1 MACDAFG
8 PAFNGAAY
16 KYTRA
21 REQNAARD
29 VTLIEHA
36 REAEAIQSPLGSNS
50 SAPAAA
56 AVALPDEPRP
66 AAYRTWFGAARSARS
81 RILIAYILLLALAA
95 IFALFAFRHVLDL
108 RLTDRVDESLQQE
121 ILELDRLVTEGRDPA
136 TTDPFESLQVLFDVY
151 LRRNVPGHEEAMV
164 VFIDGA
170 HYKDVKA
177 RFPLDLLPAEQ
188 LADWRALS
196 RREGGEGS
204 NVTGSYDTALGEA
217 RYHVA
222 QVRLQEEV
230 GAFVVT
236 ALPAGEIRENQQL
249 LFYGGAATI
258 LVLLIASGIAWLI
271 AGRVLAPVQ
280 QLTQTAHSI
289 SQSDLT
295 RRIEVRGRTE
305 AADMAR
311 SFNAMLDRLEG
322 VFRSQRAFVQDAS
335 HELRDP
341 LTICRGHLELL
352 GDDPDER
359 REAVSIVLDELD
371 RMGRIV
377 DDLQVLADADHPD
390 FLQPDWIDAG
400 IFTDELAAKA
410 SSIAVSRDW
419 FLDAS
424 AEGAFF
430 GDRHRVTEAVM
441 NLVHNAVQ
449 HTLDD
454 DAVAIGSSLDG
465 SELRLWV
472 RDTGVGIPASDQVRI
487 FERFT
492 RGRTAHTRYRG
503 GGLGLAIVRAIAEA
517 HGGHV
522 ELESRLGEGSTFT
535 IVIPRHPAEGAT

>member
-1 MACDAFG
+1 M
-8 PAFNGAAY
+8 
-16 KYTRA
+16 
-21 REQNAARD
+21 
-29 VTLIEHA
+29 TLIEHPRDA
-36 REAEAIQSPLGSNS
+36 AVVQAPPQPS
-50 SAPAAA
+50 SVAAPAPAAPA
-56 AVALPDEPRP
+56 QEEPRP
-66 AAYRTWFGAARSARS
+66 AAYRAWFGAARSARS
-81 RILIAYILLLALAA
+81 RILIAYILLLALASLL
-95 IFALFAFRHVLDL
+95 ALLAFRHVLNL
-108 RLTDRVDESLQQE
+108 RLTDRVDEALQQE

-136 TTDPFESLQVLFDVY
+136 TGEPFQSLRVLFEVY
-151 LRRNVPGHEEAMV
+151 LRRNVPGDEEAMV
-164 VFIDGA
+164 VFIDGKF
-170 HYKDVKA
+170 YKDAKA
-177 RFPLDLLPAEQ
+177 RFPLDLMPAEQ
-188 LADWRALS
+188 LSDWRALS
-196 RREGGEGS
+196 RREAGEGS
-204 NVTGSYDTALGEA
+204 SVTGSYDTALGEA

-222 QVRLQEEV
+222 QVRINEEV

-249 LFYGGAATI
+249 LIYGGAATL

-280 QLTQTAHSI
+280 LLTQTAHSI

-295 RRIEVRGRTE
+295 RRIEVRGSTE
-305 AADMAR
+305 AADMAH

-377 DDLQVLADADHPD
+377 DDLQVLADAGHPD
-390 FLQPDWIDAG
+390 FLQSDWIDAG

-410 SSIAVSRDW
+410 SSIAASRDW
-419 FLDAS
+419 VLDAS

-430 GDRHRVTEAVM
+430 GDRHRLTEAVM

-454 DAVAIGSSLDG
+454 DAVAIGSTLDG

-472 RDTGVGIPASDQVRI
+472 RDTGTGIPASDQERI

-503 GGLGLAIVRAIAEA
+503 GGLGLAIVKAIAEA
-517 HGGHV
+517 HSGHV

-535 IVIPRHPAEGAT
+535 IVIPRHPAEDQR